1 MTTTERILTDND
13 WESFVEDIAEGRI
26 AIFDVFKVGQEQIF
40 ADKNYE
46 DYVNFSRTT
55 QMLMMDVRIL
65 RRLMSEIDVKMK
77 DYREGKEHVQSFI
90 DKVAARDGHRL
101 FAKLGDYQGDL
112 YGDSPPLLAPGTFD
126 ECLVQYQRL
135 IAHVESLWDDACR
148 HFHEARYPLA
158 AFLAILAIEEV
169 GKLGRLWFDLLAWD
183 RPMSLPSADLGRLG
197 RDHRKKHFMGVVSGA
212 LINARLDRI
221 LGEKAIKSL
230 LQDVDS
236 GKIESFRQS
245 CLYIDMVDGKTVL
258 PSDRVSMDDARF
270 YVVLAGELWAEVLGH
285 FPWDF
290 EAMQA
295 KVISFERSVGFDEDI
310 IKAQ

>member
-1 MTTTERILTDND
+1 
-13 WESFVEDIAEGRI
+13 
-26 AIFDVFKVGQEQIF
+26 
-40 ADKNYE
+40 
-46 DYVNFSRTT
+46 
-55 QMLMMDVRIL
+55 
-65 RRLMSEIDVKMK
+65 
-77 DYREGKEHVQSFI
+77 
-90 DKVAARDGHRL
+90 
-101 FAKLGDYQGDL
+101 
-112 YGDSPPLLAPGTFD
+112 
-126 ECLVQYQRL
+126 
-135 IAHVESLWDDACR
+135 
-148 HFHEARYPLA
+148 
-158 AFLAILAIEEV
+158 
-169 GKLGRLWFDLLAWD
+169 
-183 RPMSLPSADLGRLG
+183 
-197 RDHRKKHFMGVVSGA
+197 
-212 LINARLDRI
+212 
-221 LGEKAIKSL
+221 

>member
-1 MTTTERILTDND
+1 MLPTGELPTDSD
-13 WESFVEDIAEGRI
+13 WESFVEDLAEGRLP
-26 AIFDVFKVGQEQIF
+26 VLEVLKHGREQLCS
-40 ADKNYE
+40 DNNHE
-46 DYVNFSRTT
+46 GYVNYSRAT
-55 QMLMMDVRIL
+55 QMLMSDVRIL
-65 RRLMSEIDVKMK
+65 QRMMGEVGVKLK
-77 DYREGKEHVQSFI
+77 DYGEGKAHAQ
-90 DKVAARDGHRL
+90 DLYHKVAARDGHRL
-101 FAKLGDYQGDL
+101 FAKLGDYQADL
-112 YGDSPPLLAPGTFD
+112 YSDSPPLLVPGTFD

-169 GKLGRLWFDLLAWD
+169 GKLGRLWYDLLAWD
-183 RPMSLPSADLGRLG
+183 RPMSSPRADLGRLG

-221 LGEKAIKSL
+221 LGEKAVKGL

-245 CLYIDMVDGKTVL
+245 CLYIDLVDGNTVL
-258 PSDRVSMDDARF
+258 PSDRVAMDEARF